1 MFLLDGIVRVEVWCL
16 EAYLRIENIFTWLKY
31 GVLRRGFGELF
42 VWREKLE
49 VDCERFFKFK

>member
-1 MFLLDGIVRVEVWCL
+1 MLDGIVRVEVWCL